1 MAFDISRCEIQA
13 TINGNHYHH
22 TITLFIATKSSN
34 MVRTTL
40 LALLVGI
47 IFQISCNPE
56 EPTPVILKISVKE
69 DSPETIS
76 LHSFIKNSELIQLE
90 YSRESAVGKIEILRY
105 LNDKIYVL
113 SPPEG
118 MDKRDLVIFRKN
130 GEFFKRINAG
140 EEGPGSFHAAT
151 DIVLNEDGS
160 FEVLDR
166 NRSRIVHYNPN
177 GTFIRNTPVHCSG
190 IRIISRPVGQYW
202 LYRGFTYAFTEPQ
215 NIPFNLAQV
224 DPDGNCN
231 PVNVMWMNPILRDR
245 TIDAGDFFFQNHYN
259 KSEWLLCDAFNDT
272 IFIVNGP
279 YCKPG
284 FVLERAGDKKNQT
297 KIKLAADNQ
306 ERHAGTDF
314 NLLLLE
320 LLNDPSIVVK
330 YDLITHL
337 SPDKL
342 LISYRR
348 NSKRYFVTMNIH
360 SGSSHTYTTDTNLL
374 DNWFIFQWD
383 AGRIAIV
390 IDSPLTLSEQLK
402 QNHKTRQL
410 LPKKWQDLFLR
421 LTTDVNP
428 FILVVNAKNLFE

>member
-1 MAFDISRCEIQA
+1 MA
-13 TINGNHYHH
+13 
-22 TITLFIATKSSN
+22 
-34 MVRTTL
+34 
-40 LALLVGI
+40 
-47 IFQISCNPE
+47 
-56 EPTPVILKISVKE
+56 
-69 DSPETIS
+69 
-76 LHSFIKNSELIQLE
+76 
-90 YSRESAVGKIEILRY
+90 
-105 LNDKIYVL
+105 
-113 SPPEG
+113 
-118 MDKRDLVIFRKN
+118 
-130 GEFFKRINAG
+130 
-140 EEGPGSFHAAT
+140 
-151 DIVLNEDGS
+151 
-160 FEVLDR
+160 
-166 NRSRIVHYNPN
+166 
-177 GTFIRNTPVHCSG
+177 
-190 IRIISRPVGQYW
+190 
-202 LYRGFTYAFTEPQ
+202 
-215 NIPFNLAQV
+215 
-224 DPDGNCN
+224 
-231 PVNVMWMNPILRDR
+231 PI
-245 TIDAGDFFFQNHYN
+245 
-259 KSEWLLCDAFNDT
+259 
-272 IFIVNGP
+272 
-279 YCKPG
+279 
-284 FVLERAGDKKNQT
+284 KNQT